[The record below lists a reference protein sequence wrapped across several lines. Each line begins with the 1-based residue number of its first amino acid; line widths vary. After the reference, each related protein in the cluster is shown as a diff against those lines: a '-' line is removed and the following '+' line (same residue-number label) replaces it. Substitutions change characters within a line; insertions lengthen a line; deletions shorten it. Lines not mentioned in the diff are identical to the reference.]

1 MHSPQ
6 GASTKVRFNTRAKH
20 SFQPNTR
27 SINAN
32 IQQHKAHVI
41 CNCVSGGSFDTHGG
55 ALLGIVI
62 LKQRVCKI
70 GHMTNITLVP
80 SLWNGQCHRNSFTS
94 ATTQLGRD
102 TFFISWRTKASIPG
116 IIICLLQALSIIHHK
131 KLQMLSQPKIHTF
144 QVSTYYKIAYKQ

>member
-6 GASTKVRFNTRAKH
+6 GASTKVRFNTRTKH

-70 GHMTNITLVP
+70 GHMTNVTLVP

-102 TFFISWRTKASIPG
+102 TFFMKLENQG
-116 IIICLLQALSIIHHK
+116 IHPRNNNLPTTGPIHNP
-131 KLQMLSQPKIHTF
+131 SQKITNAESAKNSYLPSF
-144 QVSTYYKIAYKQ
+144 NIL